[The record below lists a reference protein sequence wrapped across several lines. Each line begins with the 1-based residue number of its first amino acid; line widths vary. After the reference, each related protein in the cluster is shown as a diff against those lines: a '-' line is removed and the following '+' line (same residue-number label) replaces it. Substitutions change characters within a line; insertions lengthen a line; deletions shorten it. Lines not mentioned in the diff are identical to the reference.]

1 MKDKLKFLLLLLI
14 ISCTAKKDNLTYE
27 GNLDFWTKDFS
38 EIELV
43 MSYIMNTND
52 YRQLRKLD
60 GYEKSTYLD
69 NYWLSIDPDKGTDK
83 NELFEEFKLRVLE
96 SKDLFYGI
104 DGGLLSDRARIY
116 VIYGPPND
124 EFKTSSYSNN
134 NVEILVWKYK
144 SGYEFNFI
152 IDSFGRY
159 KLINN

>member
-1 MKDKLKFLLLLLI
+1 MKDKLIFLSLLLI

-43 MSYIMNTND
+43 MSFIMNTND

-96 SKDLFYGI
+96 SKDLCG
-104 DGGLLSDRARIY
+104 
-116 VIYGPPND
+116 
-124 EFKTSSYSNN
+124 T
-134 NVEILVWKYK
+134 
-144 SGYEFNFI
+144 
-152 IDSFGRY
+152 
-159 KLINN
+159 

>member
-69 NYWLSIDPDKGTDK
+69 NYWLSIDPDKGQ
-83 NELFEEFKLRVLE
+83 
-96 SKDLFYGI
+96 I
-104 DGGLLSDRARIY
+104 
-116 VIYGPPND
+116 
-124 EFKTSSYSNN
+124 KTSC
-134 NVEILVWKYK
+134 LK
-144 SGYEFNFI
+144 SLSLEY
-152 IDSFGRY
+152 
-159 KLINN
+159 

>member
-1 MKDKLKFLLLLLI
+1 MKDKLIFLSLLLI

-60 GYEKSTYLD
+60 GYAKSTYLD

-104 DGGLLSDRARIY
+104 DGGLISDRARIY

>member
-1 MKDKLKFLLLLLI
+1 MKDKLIFLSLLLI

-69 NYWLSIDPDKGTDK
+69 NYWLLIDPDKGTDK

-124 EFKTSSYSNN
+124 EFKTSSYNN